1 MRSILIMAAKD
12 LRLITRDWIGMFF
25 IVGFPVIMGL
35 FFGVIMGSFDSESA
49 TLSVAVVDED
59 ASEMSGKF
67 IAGLEKTGN
76 VKIEKLARDAAIDRV
91 RRGNL
96 VGMIVIPNGFGE
108 TAGILWEEG
117 PAIQVGVDP
126 SRQAEAGMLRGL
138 IMQSAAELMFARF
151 QDPKA
156 MRPFIQQARAEI
168 EQAEDISLTMRPVL
182 LAMMQSLDGF
192 MASLEDVQETESGA
206 YADSADTAEMPQ
218 MQLTR
223 IETIDV
229 TRAPEKG
236 STEALVKQIRSKWD
250 ISLPQSMIW
259 GILACAA
266 TFAITIVR
274 ERKQG
279 TLLRLTVAPVS
290 RAQILA
296 GKGAACFIAVA
307 GVVAM
312 MVLLGVA
319 LGMRPRSPALLVLA
333 TVCIAFCFV
342 GIMMLMSVMGK
353 SEEAVSGAGWGVFVV
368 MAMFGGGMIPL
379 AFMPKFMSTIGSASP
394 VKWSVLAMEGA
405 IWRGYTLT
413 EMLVPCGI
421 LLAVGAVCLAAG
433 TIVLS
438 RATS

>member
-1 MRSILIMAAKD
+1 MRSILTMAAKD

-25 IVGFPVIMGL
+25 IVGFPVLMGV
-35 FFGVIMGSFDSESA
+35 FFGTIMGSFDTDSA
-49 TLSVAVVDED
+49 TLSIAVVDED
-59 ASEMSGKF
+59 ESEMSAKF

-76 VKIEKLARDAAIDRV
+76 VQIQRLSRNEATDRV

-96 VGMIVIPNGFGE
+96 VGMIVIPAQFGE
-108 TAGILWEEG
+108 TAGLMWKEG
-117 PAIQVGVDP
+117 QAVQVGVDP

-138 IMQSAAELMFARF
+138 IMQSAGELMFARF

-156 MRPFIQQARAEI
+156 LRPFIAEARAEI
-168 EQAEDISLTMRPVL
+168 EQAEDISLAMRPVL
-182 LAMMQSLDGF
+182 LTMMQSLDGF
-192 MASLEDVQETESGA
+192 MASLEEVQETEPQQPA
-206 YADSADTAEMPQ
+206 ASADMPQ

-229 TRAPEKG
+229 TREPEEG
-236 STEALVKQIRSKWD
+236 STEALVRQIRSKWD
-250 ISLPQSMIW
+250 ISFPQSMIW

-266 TFAITIVR
+266 TFALTIVR

-296 GKGAACFIAVA
+296 GKGTACFVAVT

-312 MVLLGVA
+312 MIVLGVA
-319 LGMRPRSPALLVLA
+319 LGMRPRSPALLVVA
-333 TVCIAFCFV
+333 AFCIAFCFV
-342 GIMMLMSVMGK
+342 GIMMLMSVIGK
-353 SEEAVSGAGWGVFVV
+353 TEEAVSGAGWGACVV

-379 AFMPKFMSTIGSASP
+379 VFMPSFMRTISHASP
-394 VKWSVLAMEGA
+394 VKWSVLALEGA
-405 IWRGYTLT
+405 IWRGFTLT
-413 EMLVPCGI
+413 EMLLPCGI
-421 LLAVGAVCLAAG
+421 LLAVGAVCLTVG
-433 TIVLS
+433 TVVLS